1 MTGPVVFDSVDSLRS
16 FLWHPHA
23 HENFDEYCPLLLLE
37 LGEEALLSYA
47 GSGQTAD
54 GAQDSAQELAQELL
68 HFPAVTA
75 LAVTAGEIAGPGE
88 IADPGETAGPGEIAD
103 PSEIAG
109 PSETGSTAAP
119 RHDLAQLLSGFDI
132 LLANQD
138 ARQNTNQD
146 ASQLPA
152 SQLPWVVVPD
162 LASAIAGLTAT
173 LKTSPQA
180 SISLAQLLRASQN
193 LSVRDALMAE
203 SWVYSKL
210 QSGAEFA
217 RWLQT
222 SSAKP
227 VLAPATQSLPVIT
240 QSAPVLVEEHGDN
253 LRLILNRPERRNAFN
268 AEMRDALVEA
278 LRATR
283 LAPPSGGITLS
294 GAGKAFC
301 SGGDLDEFGTTPN
314 PTTAHIIRSLR
325 NTAWEIHLL
334 SHHITAKLHGAC
346 VGAGIELPSFA
357 HQVVATEDAFFWLP
371 EVRLGLV
378 PGAGGTAG
386 IPRRI
391 GRQRTCWMALSNRRF
406 DTRTALAWGL
416 IDDIESD

>member
-1 MTGPVVFDSVDSLRS
+1 MTGPVVFDSLESLGS

-37 LGEEALLSYA
+37 LSQDALSSYA
-47 GSGQTAD
+47 NSGQPTNAM
-54 GAQDSAQELAQELL
+54 QELAQQLRY
-68 HFPAVTA
+68 FPGVTA
-75 LAVTAGEIAGPGE
+75 LTLAATDGVVALAGLGP
-88 IADPGETAGPGEIAD
+88 DL
-103 PSEIAG
+103 
-109 PSETGSTAAP
+109 TG
-119 RHDLAQLLSGFDI
+119 LLLGFDI
-132 LLANQD
+132 LLASADTGQD
-138 ARQNTNQD
+138 PAGQD
-146 ASQLPA
+146 PTG
-152 SQLPWVVVPD
+152 QLPWITVPD
-162 LASAIAGLTAT
+162 LASAVGDLTAT

-180 SISLAQLLRASQN
+180 SISLAQLLRASEN
-193 LSVRDALMAE
+193 LSLRDALMAE

-240 QSAPVLVEEHGDN
+240 QSAPVLVEEQGDS

-283 LAPPSGGITLS
+283 LAPPKGGITLS

-301 SGGDLDEFGTTPN
+301 SGGDLDEFGTSPN
-314 PTTAHIIRSLR
+314 PVAAHIIRSMR
-325 NTAWEIHLL
+325 NTAWEIHLQCQ
-334 SHHITAKLHGAC
+334 HITVKLHGAC

-357 HQVVATEDAFFWLP
+357 HRVVATEDAFFWLP

-391 GRQRTCWMALSNRRF
+391 GRQRTCWMALCNRRF
-406 DTRTALAWGL
+406 DVRTALAWGL
-416 IDDIESD
+416 IDAIEPA

>member
-1 MTGPVVFDSVDSLRS
+1 MTGPVVFDSVESLRS

-37 LGEEALLSYA
+37 LGAQALSSFV
-47 GSGQTAD
+47 GVGQTD
-54 GAQDSAQELAQELL
+54 DETQESAQESARDLARQLR

-75 LAVTAGEIAGPGE
+75 LSVAVSGDDIIPANTSPNLE
-88 IADPGETAGPGEIAD
+88 
-103 PSEIAG
+103 
-109 PSETGSTAAP
+109 
-119 RHDLAQLLSGFDI
+119 QLVAGFDI
-132 LLANQD
+132 LL
-138 ARQNTNQD
+138 TNAGAGQPPV
-146 ASQLPA
+146 SQH
-152 SQLPWVVVPD
+152 PWITVPD
-162 LASAIAGLTAT
+162 LTHAIADLTAT

-180 SISLAQLLRASQN
+180 SISLVQLLRTSEN
-193 LSVRDALMAE
+193 LSVHDALMAE

-240 QSAPVLVEEHGDN
+240 QSAPVLVEQHGDS

-278 LRATR
+278 LRAAR
-283 LAPPSGGITLS
+283 LSPPTGGITFS

-314 PTTAHIIRSLR
+314 PVTAHIVRSMR
-325 NTAWEIHLL
+325 STAWEIHLL
-334 SHHITAKLHGAC
+334 SGHITAKLHGAC

-357 HQVVATEDAFFWLP
+357 HRVVAAEDAFFWLP

-406 DTRTALAWGL
+406 DVQTALAWGL
-416 IDDIESD
+416 IDDIESEPD